1 MGGLEVGG
9 QSVFAGGI
17 ERFRGLLGRARAPT
31 AGKRPAEL
39 IYGVD
44 DVPPLYVI
52 LLSGLQHVGLVT
64 IFLIYPLLIVKEVGA
79 SMTLASNILSLAL
92 IALGIATFLQGLP
105 KGPVGSGFLC
115 PANHTAIYLAP
126 SLAAVK
132 LGGLPLL
139 FGMTIFA
146 GVVECILSPALRRI
160 RPLIPPELSGLVIF
174 FVGMTVAAVGFR
186 YIAGIGSSEPIG
198 ASNVIV
204 AVITLGVTAG
214 LNVWAKGNARLF
226 CALIGMAIG
235 YLAAIATGILSTEQF
250 RMIAELPLLALPNL
264 SHLHWTMSVEMIPPF
279 IIIAIAAT
287 LKTVGVITACQ
298 RINDASWV
306 RPDMTSLSR
315 GVLADGIGTAAAG
328 ALGSVGLN
336 TSTPCTGLAAAT
348 GLTSRVVGYAAGG
361 ILMSLGFLPMLTGVF
376 VLMPRPVMGA
386 ALVFAACFILIN
398 GLQAITSR
406 MLDARRTLV
415 IGLAL
420 SAGFAAEIFPDMA
433 DRLPVL
439 KPVVGSSLVLGT
451 LTALLL
457 NLLFLLGQR
466 QRVAMS
472 IDPSSADALTEVK
485 EFFDAQGR
493 SWGARHDIM
502 ERASFGVSQAV
513 ESIREMWEPRGPIR
527 IDARFDEFNLDV
539 HVAYHGD
546 PIELPERRPSNK
558 EIIETD
564 DGHRRLAGYML
575 RRNADRVAT
584 SRKGDESVIQF
595 HFDH

>member
-1 MGGLEVGG
+1 M
-9 QSVFAGGI
+9 SVFADGVG
-17 ERFRGLLGRARAPT
+17 RFRRLLGRTRAPSPR
-31 AGKRPAEL
+31 KKPAEL

-44 DVPPLYVI
+44 DVPPLYIV

-79 SMTLASNILSLAL
+79 SMTLAANILSLAL

-146 GVVECILSPALRRI
+146 GVVECILSPVLRRI
-160 RPLIPPELSGLVIF
+160 RPLMPPELSGLVIF

-204 AVITLGVTAG
+204 ALITLGVTAG

-250 RMIAELPLLALPNL
+250 RMITELPLLALPSL

-315 GVLADGIGTAAAG
+315 GVLADGMGTAAAG

-361 ILMSLGFLPMLTGVF
+361 ILMLLGFLPMLTGVF

-386 ALVFAACFILIN
+386 ALIFAACFILIN

-527 IDARFDEFNLDV
+527 IDARFDEFNLDIQ
-539 HVAYHGD
+539 VAYRGD

-584 SRKGDESVIQF
+584 SRKGDESVLQF

>member
-1 MGGLEVGG
+1 MSVLTDGLERCRE
-9 QSVFAGGI
+9 FI
-17 ERFRGLLGRARAPT
+17 GRARAPSP
-31 AGKRPAEL
+31 GKKPAEL

-44 DVPPLYVI
+44 DVPPLYII

-79 SMTLASNILSLAL
+79 SMTLAANILSLAL

-146 GVVECILSPALRRI
+146 GVVECILSPVLRRI

-204 AVITLGVTAG
+204 ALITLGVTAG

-250 RMIAELPLLALPNL
+250 RMIAELPLLALPSL
-264 SHLHWTMSVEMIPPF
+264 SHLHWTMSAEMIPPF

-315 GVLADGIGTAAAG
+315 GVLADGMGTAAAG

-361 ILMSLGFLPMLTGVF
+361 ILMLLGFLPMLTGVF

-386 ALVFAACFILIN
+386 ALIFAACFILIN

-420 SAGFAAEIFPDMA
+420 SAGFAAEIFPNMA

-451 LTALLL
+451 LTALML

-472 IDPSSADALTEVK
+472 IDPSTADALTQVK

-539 HVAYHGD
+539 QVAYRGD
-546 PIELPERRPSNK
+546 PIELPESRPSNK
-558 EIIETD
+558 EIIEIE

-584 SRKGDESVIQF
+584 SRKGDESVLQF

>member
-1 MGGLEVGG
+1 MSVIADGLEC
-9 QSVFAGGI
+9 
-17 ERFRGLLGRARAPT
+17 FREFLARARAPSP
-31 AGKRPAEL
+31 GNKPAEL

-44 DVPPLYVI
+44 DVPPLYI
-52 LLSGLQHVGLVT
+52 TLLSGLQHVGLVT

-79 SMTLASNILSLAL
+79 SMTLAANILSLAL

-146 GVVECILSPALRRI
+146 GVVECILSPILRRI

-198 ASNVIV
+198 AGNVIV
-204 AVITLGVTAG
+204 ALITLGVTAG

-250 RMIAELPLLALPNL
+250 RMIAELPLLALPSL
-264 SHLHWTMSVEMIPPF
+264 SHLHWTMSLEMIPPF

-315 GVLADGIGTAAAG
+315 GVLADGMGTAAAG

-361 ILMSLGFLPMLTGVF
+361 ILILLGFLPMLTGVF

-386 ALVFAACFILIN
+386 ALIFAACFILIN

-485 EFFDAQGR
+485 EFFDTQGR

-539 HVAYHGD
+539 QVAYSGD
-546 PIELPERRPSNK
+546 PIELPERRPSNE

-584 SRKGDESVIQF
+584 SRKGDESVLQF

>member
-1 MGGLEVGG
+1 MSVLTDGLERCRE
-9 QSVFAGGI
+9 F
-17 ERFRGLLGRARAPT
+17 LGRARAPSP
-31 AGKRPAEL
+31 GKKPAEL

-44 DVPPLYVI
+44 DVPPLYII

-79 SMTLASNILSLAL
+79 SMTLAANILSLAL

-146 GVVECILSPALRRI
+146 GVVECILSPVLRRI

-204 AVITLGVTAG
+204 ALITLGVTAG

-250 RMIAELPLLALPNL
+250 RMIAELPLLALPSL
-264 SHLHWTMSVEMIPPF
+264 SHLHWTMSAEMIPPF

-306 RPDMTSLSR
+306 RPDMASLSR
-315 GVLADGIGTAAAG
+315 GVLADGMGTAAAG

-361 ILMSLGFLPMLTGVF
+361 ILMLLGFLPMLTGVF

-386 ALVFAACFILIN
+386 ALIFAACFILIN

-420 SAGFAAEIFPDMA
+420 SAGFAAEIFPDLA
-433 DRLPVL
+433 DRLPVVL
-439 KPVVGSSLVLGT
+439 KPIVGSSLVLGT

-457 NLLFLLGQR
+457 KSPVPAGPAATRDDEHRSGIGRRSDGGQGILR
-466 QRVAMS
+466 RSRARM
-472 IDPSSADALTEVK
+472 
-485 EFFDAQGR
+485 GR
-493 SWGARHDIM
+493 A
-502 ERASFGVSQAV
+502 
-513 ESIREMWEPRGPIR
+513 PR
-527 IDARFDEFNLDV
+527 
-539 HVAYHGD
+539 YHGTRFVRRQSGGRIRFVRCGSRAARSGSTRGSMSSIWTFIW
-546 PIELPERRPSNK
+546 PITANRSNCRSGGHPTRRSSKSKTVIAGLP
-558 EIIETD
+558 
-564 DGHRRLAGYML
+564 
-575 RRNADRVAT
+575 AT
-584 SRKGDESVIQF
+584 C
-595 HFDH
+595 

>member
-1 MGGLEVGG
+1 MSVIASGL
-9 QSVFAGGI
+9 
-17 ERFRGLLGRARAPT
+17 ERFRGFLGRARAPSP
-31 AGKRPAEL
+31 GKKPAEL

-44 DVPPLYVI
+44 DVPPLYII

-79 SMTLASNILSLAL
+79 SMTLAANILSLAL

-146 GVVECILSPALRRI
+146 GVVECILSPVLRRI

-186 YIAGIGSSEPIG
+186 YIAGIGSSGPIG

-204 AVITLGVTAG
+204 ALITLGVTAG

-250 RMIAELPLLALPNL
+250 RMIAELPLLALPSL
-264 SHLHWTMSVEMIPPF
+264 SHLHWTMSAEMIPPF

-315 GVLADGIGTAAAG
+315 GVLADGMGTAAAG

-361 ILMSLGFLPMLTGVF
+361 ILMLLGLLPMLAGVF

-386 ALVFAACFILIN
+386 ALIFAACFILIN

-420 SAGFAAEIFPDMA
+420 SAGFAAEIFPNMA

-539 HVAYHGD
+539 QVAYRGD

-575 RRNADRVAT
+575 RRNADRVAI
-584 SRKGDESVIQF
+584 SRMGDESVLQF